1 MENSLS
7 PMSAIDS
14 FRKHRKLIYQLAKR
28 EVIGRYRGSIAG
40 LAWSFFNP
48 LLMLAVYTFVFSYVM
63 KARWGTSVGG
73 DRSEFAVILFVGIM
87 VHGFLTECIS
97 RGPMLILSNA
107 SYVKK
112 VIFPLEILNWSAVA
126 SSFFHMVI
134 TLLVLLCVQYLFM
147 GHIPLTVFYFPLV
160 IFPIVILAY
169 GFTAFFAALGVYYR
183 DLSQVTGIIATVML
197 FMSPALYPISSL
209 PLKLQKII
217 YLNPLTFMIEQSR
230 NVLLWGLP
238 PDWIGLLE
246 YFIGSIIF
254 AYLGY
259 LWFQLTRRGFAD
271 VV

>member
-1 MENSLS
+1 MVNSLS
-7 PMSAIDS
+7 PMSAIES
-14 FRKHRKLIYQLAKR
+14 FTGHRKLIYQLAKR

-63 KARWGTSVGG
+63 KARWGTTVGG

-112 VIFPLEILNWSAVA
+112 VVFPLEILNWSAVA
-126 SSFFHMVI
+126 SSLFHMII
-134 TLLVLLCVQYLFM
+134 TLVVLLCVQYLSM
-147 GHIPLTVFYFPLV
+147 GHIPLTALY
-160 IFPIVILAY
+160 FPIVIFPMVVLAC

-197 FMSPALYPISSL
+197 FMSPALYPITSL
-209 PLKLQKII
+209 PPRLQRLI

-230 NVLLWGLP
+230 NVLLWGMS
-238 PDWIGLLE
+238 PDWIGLLK
-246 YFIGSIIF
+246 YFIGSVIF

-259 LWFQLTRRGFAD
+259 FWFQLTRRGFAD